1 MPNVINYAELFST
14 FLDQMYQAESRSYGL
29 LQSNPQVQWVN
40 AKTIKVPT
48 IATSGYK
55 DHNRNRLA
63 FNTGSVENTWKPMT
77 LDFDRDIELP
87 IDAMD
92 VDETNLVTSLA
103 NIQATFEREHAIPE
117 SDAYRFSKLFAE
129 YVTLDGE
136 VDTTSLTVANILE
149 WFDEQMAQMD
159 DDGVPEEG
167 RVLYLTPAL
176 HKIIKEA
183 QGITRMLTLGPG
195 ANAINR
201 KVYDLDDVELI
212 RVPSARFKTQYDFSE
227 DFTPATGAGQIRAI
241 LLHPSA
247 VVAREKYDYI
257 KLFAPGSDSRVGSAY
272 LYQNRKYQDLFV
284 LSQKVPGIKINA
296 TVAGLSSASS

>member
-1 MPNVINYAELFST
+1 MSNVINYAELFST
-14 FLDQMYQAESRSYGL
+14 FLDQMYATESRSYGL
-29 LQSNPQVQWVN
+29 LQSNPQVQWIN
-40 AKTIKVPT
+40 AKTIRIPT

-55 DHNRNRLA
+55 DHNRATLA
-63 FNTGSVENTWKPMT
+63 FNTGSIENTWKPMT

-129 YVTLDGE
+129 FVTLDGE
-136 VDTTSLTVANILE
+136 VDTTTLTTANFLK
-149 WFDEQMAQMD
+149 WFDEQMSDMD

-176 HKIIKEA
+176 NKIAKEA
-183 QGITRMLTLGPG
+183 EGITRMLTIGPG

-201 KVYDLDDVELI
+201 KVYSLDDVNMVK
-212 RVPSARFKTQYDFSE
+212 VPSARFKTQYDFTE
-227 DFTPATGAGQIRAI
+227 DFTPIQAAGQISAI

-257 KLFAPGSDSRVGSAY
+257 KLFSPGSDSRVGSAY

-296 TVAGLSSASS
+296 TVAGLASS

>member
-1 MPNVINYAELFST
+1 MPNVINYAELFSQ
-14 FLDQMYQAESRSYGL
+14 FLDQMYAAESRSYGL
-29 LQSNPQVQWVN
+29 LQSNPQVQWIN

-55 DHNRNRLA
+55 DHSRASLA
-63 FNTGSVENTWKPMT
+63 FNTGSIENTWKAMT

-129 YVTLDGE
+129 YVTLDGD
-136 VDTTSLTVANILE
+136 VDTTTLTTANFLS
-149 WFDEQMAQMD
+149 WFDAQMAAMD

-167 RVLYLTPAL
+167 RVLYLTPTLNMIA
-176 HKIIKEA
+176 KEA
-183 QGITRMLTLGPG
+183 QGLTRMLTIGPG

-201 KVYDLDDVELI
+201 KVYSLDDVDLVK
-212 RVPSARFKTQYDFSE
+212 VPSARFKTQYDFTE
-227 DFTPATGAGQIRAI
+227 DFTPVTGAGQISAI
-241 LLHPSA
+241 LLHPTA

-257 KLFAPGSDSRVGSAY
+257 KLFAPGSDSRVGSSY

-296 TVAGLSSASS
+296 TVSGLISS

>member
-1 MPNVINYAELFST
+1 
-14 FLDQMYQAESRSYGL
+14 
-29 LQSNPQVQWVN
+29 
-40 AKTIKVPT
+40 
-48 IATSGYK
+48 
-55 DHNRNRLA
+55 
-63 FNTGSVENTWKPMT
+63 
-77 LDFDRDIELP
+77 
-87 IDAMD
+87 MD

-136 VDTTSLTVANILE
+136 VDTTTLTTANFLT
-149 WFDEQMAQMD
+149 WFDAQMAAMD

-167 RVLYLTPAL
+167 RVLYLTPTLNMIA
-176 HKIIKEA
+176 KEA
-183 QGITRMLTLGPG
+183 QGITRMLTIGPG

-201 KVYDLDDVELI
+201 KVYSLDDVEMVK
-212 RVPSARFKTQYDFSE
+212 VPSARFKTQYDFTE
-227 DFTPATGAGQIRAI
+227 DFTPVTGAGQISAI

-257 KLFAPGSDSRVGSAY
+257 KLFAPGSDSRVGSSY

-296 TVAGLSSASS
+296 TVSGLASS